1 MLLAALADGRAVD
14 YVSFIFQRNRVRLAL
29 QNSRL
34 NVLPIAVI
42 LSSNDPELAE
52 GERGRVEGPREC
64 VLCQTDSGSS
74 NEVQIGLLQRAV
86 IAFILLD

>member
-1 MLLAALADGRAVD
+1 MLLAALADGGAVD

-42 LSSNDPELAE
+42 LMSKL
-52 GERGRVEGPREC
+52 ERP
-64 VLCQTDSGSS
+64 
-74 NEVQIGLLQRAV
+74 
-86 IAFILLD
+86 